1 MKNKS
6 VLFPLDTKEYS
17 LLSIFVLFIH
27 ITRYRIL
34 FEYEKKN
41 VEKINISK
49 FSIKIRLTSLYI
61 FSKPSSCFLIV
72 LASFVL
78 KSESLLS
85 NIESKSS
92 PVVVEVKSPASTP
105 KTEYTILVIVSR
117 NE

>member
-1 MKNKS
+1 MKNEIFFLWKQKIFFNQHL
-6 VLFPLDTKEYS
+6 LFLHIASHNIGYYS
-17 LLSIFVLFIH
+17 NMKRKILKKSIF
-27 ITRYRIL
+27 
-34 FEYEKKN
+34 
-41 VEKINISK
+41 SK

-105 KTEYTILVIVSR
+105 KTE
-117 NE
+117 